1 MKKKLCF
8 TLILLVFL
16 FSTKDVFASRDALL
30 LLKDKINESNY
41 IEKIIELNHGEDY
54 SEDIK
59 VNANSY
65 GNSIKLDLVNIRFGI
80 NRRELTTFLNFMST
94 VILRAIS

>member
-65 GNSIKLDLVNIRFGI
+65 GNSIKLDLVKIRFGI
-80 NRRELTTFLNFMST
+80 NRRELTTF
-94 VILRAIS
+94 